1 MTGEESSKD
10 NDWSRYLFSAE
21 LAEML
26 PHLELGD
33 SLGEDKGVT
42 QLIAQHKQKKQGY
55 SNKVFL
61 RMLSKSSLR
70 IPYHREAHALMNLR
84 CPGVAAGLRLITHT

>member
-1 MTGEESSKD
+1 MTGEDSFED

-26 PHLELGD
+26 PNLELGA

-61 RMLSKSSLR
+61 RMLSKTSASSRPRSQLELVEYPNEHNWCIR
-70 IPYHREAHALMNLR
+70 FRD
-84 CPGVAAGLRLITHT
+84 